1 MKKNSKNNMLKWI
14 LPEIE
19 IYSSYP
25 EIYSLYLGMEKMNA
39 NPVSNIWVDLF
50 QIIGGNKIAGSESM
64 LNRVIPFLYF
74 SIISFAPS
82 YSSFFV
88 VR

>member
-39 NPVSNIWVDLF
+39 NPVSNI
-50 QIIGGNKIAGSESM
+50 
-64 LNRVIPFLYF
+64 
-74 SIISFAPS
+74 
-82 YSSFFV
+82 
-88 VR
+88 